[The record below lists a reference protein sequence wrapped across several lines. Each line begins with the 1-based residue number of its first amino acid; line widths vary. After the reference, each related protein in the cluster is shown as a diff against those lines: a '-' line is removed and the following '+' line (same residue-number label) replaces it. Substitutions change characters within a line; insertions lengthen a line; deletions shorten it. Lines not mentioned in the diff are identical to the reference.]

1 MKRIVSLVCMMIM
14 AVSIMAPA
22 CFADGADAASTE
34 QGFKIVKSTPED
46 GAKGV
51 SVENLSVK
59 IYFDKE
65 VMPESKAIRK
75 ANAKEFKLTD
85 NKGKEIPIKVYYS
98 HKEQK
103 DGLLMIVSDVI
114 DTDIKI
120 EGNTKYTLT
129 IGENLQATDG
139 TKLGV
144 TEKISFRTL
153 DQAKSTT
160 VYTVLMVLMMV
171 GMVFYSTRAAKKE
184 ANKEAETNKKPEV
197 VNPYKEAKRT
207 GKSVAQ
213 IVAEDQKR
221 KAKEAEE
228 LAKKKAKEAAL
239 LDDDDDEEYDEEP
252 ASGNIRVARRR
263 PISAAGSE
271 YKVKVV
277 KTQPEKKAVSTN
289 PKNQSGKQKNKKKG
303 GKK

>member
-14 AVSIMAPA
+14 AVSMMAPA

-34 QGFKIVKSTPED
+34 QGFKIVKSTPENGD
-46 GAKGV
+46 KGV

-75 ANAKEFKLTD
+75 ANAKAFKLTD

-103 DGLLMIVSDVI
+103 DGLLMVVSDVI
-114 DTDIKI
+114 DSDIKI
-120 EGNTKYTLT
+120 QGATKYTLT
-129 IGENLQATDG
+129 ISEDLQATDG

-144 TEKISFRTL
+144 AQKISFKTL

-160 VYTVLMVLMMV
+160 GYTILMVLMMV
-171 GMVFYSTRAAKKE
+171 GMVVFSTRSAKK
-184 ANKEAETNKKPEV
+184 AATKEAEENKKPEV

-213 IVAEDQKR
+213 VVAEDQKR

-239 LDDDDDEEYDEEP
+239 LDDEDEEEVEEP
-252 ASGNIRVARRR
+252 ASGNLRVARRR
-263 PISAAGSE
+263 PISEAGSE

-277 KTQPEKKAVSTN
+277 KTQPEKKATSTN